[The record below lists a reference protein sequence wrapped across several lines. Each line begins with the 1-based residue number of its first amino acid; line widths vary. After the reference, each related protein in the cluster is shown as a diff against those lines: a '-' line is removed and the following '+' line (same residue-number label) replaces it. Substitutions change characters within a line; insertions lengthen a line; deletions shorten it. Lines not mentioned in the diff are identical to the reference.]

1 MLAQDCIL
9 LKPNMILPGALAGSW
24 TEGSS
29 STVSNGC
36 SHCPFPSKP
45 ALVLEIAC
53 MPFTARAE
61 HPAAYQHRRCGAH
74 QRDVA
79 MSMRMRCAGLDM
91 PTPAPA
97 DVARHTVR
105 TMLRAVPPAVP
116 GIHFLS
122 GGMSE
127 EESTLNLQ
135 ARAHAALRTSHGWRR
150 LWSCTR
156 FSVRLCCVISG
167 LRT

>member
-1 MLAQDCIL
+1 
-9 LKPNMILPGALAGSW
+9 
-24 TEGSS
+24 
-29 STVSNGC
+29 
-36 SHCPFPSKP
+36 
-45 ALVLEIAC
+45 
-53 MPFTARAE
+53 
-61 HPAAYQHRRCGAH
+61 
-74 QRDVA
+74 
-79 MSMRMRCAGLDM
+79 MSVRMRCAGLDV

-135 ARAHAALRTSHGWRR
+135 ARAHAAPRASPGWRC
-150 LWSCTR
+150 SCR
-156 FSVRLCCVISG
+156 NSLSVRACCANCWAESACAEHYCTVARRCKRRAPSRPG
-167 LRT
+167 A

>member
-1 MLAQDCIL
+1 MGGVCA
-9 LKPNMILPGALAGSW
+9 P
-24 TEGSS
+24 E
-29 STVSNGC
+29 
-36 SHCPFPSKP
+36 
-45 ALVLEIAC
+45 E
-53 MPFTARAE
+53 
-61 HPAAYQHRRCGAH
+61 
-74 QRDVA
+74 DVGR
-79 MSMRMRCAGLDM
+79 SVRMRCAGLDV

-135 ARAHAALRTSHGWRR
+135 ARAHAVPRTSHGWRC
-150 LWSCTR
+150 L
-156 FSVRLCCVISG
+156 G
-167 LRT
+167 LQ